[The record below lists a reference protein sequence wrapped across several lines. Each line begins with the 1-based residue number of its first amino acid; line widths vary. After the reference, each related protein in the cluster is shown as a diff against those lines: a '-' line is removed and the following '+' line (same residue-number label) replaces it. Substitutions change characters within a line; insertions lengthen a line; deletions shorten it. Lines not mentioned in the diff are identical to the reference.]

1 MKFFKTALLTVGL
14 VGAMTLSAQAD
25 YVFSGTGNSG
35 TLSGPTQSWSFNYNG
50 TDNWG
55 SPGIAA
61 GTVQYGLPDSAYG
74 FVITFTGPG
83 TINAAS
89 ITIGNNAG
97 CVGSLDGGTTFCA
110 LNPSQIWEA
119 SLVGPSSIQF
129 LAQDPSYV
137 LDTDRSYFVNIF
149 FDNGTPTGFTG
160 SWLTSFSPNGPGSD
174 VPEPATLALLGA
186 GLLGL
191 GRFRA
196 RRKAA

>member
-1 MKFFKTALLTVGL
+1 MKFFKTALLTVGF

-35 TLSGPTQSWSFNYNG
+35 TLSGSTQNWSFNYNG
-50 TDNWG
+50 TGNWG
-55 SPGIAA
+55 SPGVEA
-61 GTVQYGLPDSAYG
+61 GVRQYGLGDTAYG

-83 TINAAS
+83 TINANS
-89 ITIGNNAG
+89 ITIGNNAA
-97 CVGSLDGGTTFCA
+97 CAGSLDGGSTFCTIGP
-110 LNPSQIWEA
+110 NNIWEA

-129 LAQDPSYV
+129 LAQDASYA
-137 LDTDRSYFVNIF
+137 LDTNQDYFVNIF
-149 FDNGTPTGFTG
+149 FDGGTPTGFTG

-191 GRFRA
+191 GRFRT